1 MDYEKVM
8 EEKNPEISWKALEE
22 NLFSALDRL
31 APMAEMKVSQN
42 PPQWMAE
49 ETRDL
54 IKRKNSFLKKPI
66 SLEKK
71 KIG

>member
-1 MDYEKVM
+1 M

-31 APMAEMKVSQN
+31 APMSEMRVSQN
-42 PPQWMAE
+42 PPPWMDE

-54 IKRKNSFLKKPI
+54 IRKKNYFL
-66 SLEKK
+66 E
-71 KIG
+71 